1 MGKTKGKFERC
12 VRSVKRTVRARKG
25 SNKKSAAIAICTK
38 SVLQKRGRTMKS
50 YRKGRLVTQR
60 KFRGGLN
67 IPGMPLAKATS
78 LVSALPVKATQ
89 GLQQSILTKVNAE
102 TVRIISARKADVR
115 KAASQLDTALKN
127 EGNVENGDLEVE
139 SARDTLEEVQ
149 ALAAENVDYSNP
161 SVRTKLKATLEKLK
175 GVMSSKAITSKPAV
189 KAASGDLFSV
199 LSSISMLL
207 A

>member
-1 MGKTKGKFERC
+1 
-12 VRSVKRTVRARKG
+12 
-25 SNKKSAAIAICTK
+25 
-38 SVLQKRGRTMKS
+38 MKS
-50 YRKGRLVTQR
+50 YRKGRLVTQK
-60 KFRGGLN
+60 KFRGGVKS

-89 GLQQSILTKVNAE
+89 GLQQSVLAKVNAE

-139 SARDTLEEVQ
+139 SARDTLKEVQ